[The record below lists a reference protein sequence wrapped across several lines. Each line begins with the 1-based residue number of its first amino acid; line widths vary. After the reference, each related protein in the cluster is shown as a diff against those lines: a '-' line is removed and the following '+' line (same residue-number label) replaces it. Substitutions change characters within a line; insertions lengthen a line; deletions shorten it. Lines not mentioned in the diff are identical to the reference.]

1 MSTEYKNNEK
11 KSKSSAPVKN
21 DEREAED
28 DEESS
33 SDEDSDKVAL
43 PREQYHIIESIEDLR
58 HIRADLFTIMST
70 KGEDGHQECS
80 DIIEKA
86 IQVKV
91 KIIQRN
97 KKRGDSPS
105 NSNLNDY
112 YRKLA
117 EQCKYHH
124 KNLPLYKKETKIHF
138 VFDNM
143 KLYNVLTRKKNIY
156 IYILFYY
163 GHICT
168 ISFFV
173 VDCIIDN

>member
-70 KGEDGHQECS
+70 KGDDGHQECS

-143 KLYNVLTRKKNIY
+143 KLYNVLTRKKKY
-156 IYILFYY
+156 IYIFYFTMDIFVLYLFLLS
-163 GHICT
+163 I
-168 ISFFV
+168 V
-173 VDCIIDN
+173 

>member
-97 KKRGDSPS
+97 KKGGDSPS

-143 KLYNVLTRKKNIY
+143 KLYNVLTRKKKY
-156 IYILFYY
+156 IYIFYFTMDIFVLYLFLLS
-163 GHICT
+163 I
-168 ISFFV
+168 V
-173 VDCIIDN
+173 

>member
-28 DEESS
+28 DEGSS

-70 KGEDGHQECS
+70 KGDDGHQECS

-143 KLYNVLTRKKNIY
+143 KLYNVLTRKKKY
-156 IYILFYY
+156 IYIFYFTMDIFVLYLFLLS
-163 GHICT
+163 I
-168 ISFFV
+168 V
-173 VDCIIDN
+173 

>member
-28 DEESS
+28 DEGSS

-58 HIRADLFTIMST
+58 HIRVDLFTIMST
-70 KGEDGHQECS
+70 KGDDGHQECS

-143 KLYNVLTRKKNIY
+143 KLYNVLTRKKKY
-156 IYILFYY
+156 IYIFYFTMDIFVLYLFLLS
-163 GHICT
+163 I
-168 ISFFV
+168 V
-173 VDCIIDN
+173 